1 MSHLVLTAIKGRGT
15 AGYFPTMPPTLQQ
28 IDVFCTTPMAA
39 GGGIWMGGAG
49 LAAEVN
55 NPAKPYGR
63 MFVAT
68 GNGSYLIAR
77 HVSRP
82 YSNP

>member
-1 MSHLVLTAIKGRGT
+1 
-15 AGYFPTMPPTLQQ
+15 
-28 IDVFCTTPMAA
+28 
-39 GGGIWMGGAG
+39 MGGAG

-68 GNGSYLIAR
+68 GNGSYGIDAPT
-77 HVSRP
+77 VSGQP
-82 YSNP
+82 YSNPPMRYGMSVLDLD